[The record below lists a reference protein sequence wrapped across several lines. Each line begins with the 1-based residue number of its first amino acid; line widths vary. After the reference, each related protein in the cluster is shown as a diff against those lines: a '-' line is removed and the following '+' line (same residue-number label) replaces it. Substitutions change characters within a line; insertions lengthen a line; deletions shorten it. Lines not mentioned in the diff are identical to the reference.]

1 MRSSL
6 LPSSC
11 WYGVVYGNL
20 VKTPGAEFPGTPEK
34 SGIKKQGG
42 AVAPLFIYLYFM
54 ALRNIPKKM
63 RPTDGLLED
72 WLGFLVNNIQ
82 ENVEPGPGVVLF
94 DGLMPIA
101 AYGALFMFACTQ
113 RDEFFLIKGYC
124 ELCRTP
130 DRKVF
135 VRLFDGFH
143 HLGDLDERQ
152 IKILK
157 DTERTA
163 PDDVDFDKFF
173 LDFFNV
179 SSKDA
184 LLEFLKHKIA
194 DYKNGEQKEQLR
206 KRREELKKE
215 LAELDKALGDN

>member
-1 MRSSL
+1 
-6 LPSSC
+6 
-11 WYGVVYGNL
+11 
-20 VKTPGAEFPGTPEK
+20 
-34 SGIKKQGG
+34 
-42 AVAPLFIYLYFM
+42 
-54 ALRNIPKKM
+54 M
-63 RPTDGLLED
+63 RPTDGILED

-82 ENVEPGPGVVLF
+82 EPVEPGPGALLF
-94 DGLMPIA
+94 DELLPIA

-130 DRKVF
+130 NRKAF

-143 HLGDLDERQ
+143 HLGDLNERQ

-179 SSKDA
+179 PNKDA
-184 LLEFLKHKIA
+184 LHNFLVKKMI
-194 DYKNGEQKEQLR
+194 DYKNGPQKESLR
-206 KRREELKKE
+206 KHREELKKE
-215 LAELDKALGDN
+215 VTELDKVLGLGKV